1 MRKKAKK
8 PYNKPRIGKVKL
20 APEEAVLANCKQNTA
35 GQAKIA
41 ASTACKN
48 ACLSVQGS

>member
-1 MRKKAKK
+1 MRKNAKK

-35 GQAKIA
+35 GQAKTNN
-41 ASTACKN
+41 TACKN